1 MEMPCSN
8 GYPLL
13 NVNSAAI
20 GFFFLRVFGHG
31 DRQNAIVVRSLDL
44 IFFDS
49 AQVKATRVAAIAA
62 LTADVAAIIL
72 ILLLLF
78 LTVLCLYGE
87 AVVLNADMDILL
99 IKSRKFR
106 FQHIPVA
113 FIQHVGAYS

>member
-78 LTVLCLYGE
+78 LTVLCCTTSI
-87 AVVLNADMDILL
+87 V
-99 IKSRKFR
+99 R
-106 FQHIPVA
+106 FTMSID
-113 FIQHVGAYS
+113 